1 MKKSFFSKN
10 CTHPLLLESSFTG
23 NIYEKKFTV
32 ILYSDKGYVVTV
44 FEKACVNQVASK

>member
-10 CTHPLLLESSFTG
+10 CTHLLLLESFFTG
-23 NIYEKKFTV
+23 NLYEKKSTV
-32 ILYSDKGYVVTV
+32 ILHTDKGYVVTV